1 MVAAAGR
8 TALEKCEKH
17 LVLTTYRSTILQGWC
32 CLAHWAVIGESRIR
46 LMAVDCLYCL
56 RLVHWYLCLR
66 DRCTEHFGA
75 RRGLI
80 VVGKRFLGTLPVV
93 LNSTGVILIL
103 YVDVD
108 VDVEAVVP
116 EGGS

>member
-1 MVAAAGR
+1 MLMSVYFLYFFR
-8 TALEKCEKH
+8 FVH
-17 LVLTTYRSTILQGWC
+17 L
-32 CLAHWAVIGESRIR
+32 
-46 LMAVDCLYCL
+46 
-56 RLVHWYLCLR
+56 YLCLR
-66 DRCTEHFGA
+66 DRCTEHFVA

-80 VVGKRFLGTLPVV
+80 VLGKRFLGTLPVV